1 MIIRPAREADRAQI
15 IYLIQT
21 MDGEDGLAPE
31 EYGAIWNKIN
41 QYPYYKVF
49 VVADGK
55 IIIGTCSL
63 IIIDNLGHLGAR
75 LAVAENLIISQE
87 YRGQGIGRQLIQF
100 IMARAQAEN
109 CYKLVLSSDK
119 KRTSAHRFY
128 EQLGFEQ
135 HGISFK
141 VELAPN
147 ESFD

>member
-1 MIIRPAREADRAQI
+1 MVIRPARETDRAQI

-21 MDGEDGLAPE
+21 MDGEDGLVPQ

-87 YRGQGIGRQLIQF
+87 YRGQGIGRQLMQF

-109 CYKLVLSSDK
+109 CYKLMLSSDK

-141 VELAPN
+141 VDLAQN
-147 ESFD
+147 K